1 MMGLRGA
8 PGGVAPSLVSCRFGR
23 SNQPIDRIRSLMRTV
38 STFLA
43 CSGYAID
50 QVRGGA
56 ERFVDSEA
64 FAVSAMIIWLAPRP
78 TRALEPGVAH

>member
-1 MMGLRGA
+1 
-8 PGGVAPSLVSCRFGR
+8 
-23 SNQPIDRIRSLMRTV
+23 MRTV

-50 QVRGGA
+50 QARGGA